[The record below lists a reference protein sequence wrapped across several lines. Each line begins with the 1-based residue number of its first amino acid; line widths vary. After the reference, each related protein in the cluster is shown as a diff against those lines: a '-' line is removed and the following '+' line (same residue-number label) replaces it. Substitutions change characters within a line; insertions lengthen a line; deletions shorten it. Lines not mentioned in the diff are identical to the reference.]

1 MNGTPDY
8 LLETTCLPWSALS
21 VRLQFVRR
29 CCLRPSR
36 LDFRRRSLR
45 KKLAGGAALNETQDL
60 HSAWVGG
67 AARWGGLVIGM
78 FYTPAVH
85 DEPFGSD
92 VRISNGRQRLFRPE
106 DSQATTNSREL
117 PVTEGQFSVLLSN
130 RAKLDLRPLRP

>member
-1 MNGTPDY
+1 MV
-8 LLETTCLPWSALS
+8 CAQCQ
-21 VRLQFVRR
+21 VAVRR

-106 DSQATTNSREL
+106 GR
-117 PVTEGQFSVLLSN
+117 VLRSSPLSK
-130 RAKLDLRPLRP
+130 RRLA